1 MYYPL
6 NYDQITWMS
15 GHYSPQSVKSFNN
28 ATFSYWERSL
38 YQRALSV
45 IKWHLP
51 ENWQGSTKDF
61 FDWCLARFGF
71 VMISQND
78 EYGYFFQP
86 VNVSGTWDLYYQP
99 TEAVLANPL
108 LSKTYKIHEECELLK
123 LTPDYRGIWDVIT
136 YYAEK
141 LSTLDVAIQTNA
153 INSKLAFI
161 LGAKNRNAAEAL
173 KTIMDRVNRGE
184 PAVFYDKTIQ
194 QSKPNDPETP
204 FQFLPVQDL
213 GKNYILDQL
222 LREFQTILNAFD
234 AEIGIKTVPY
244 QKMERMVTGEAESKE
259 QDAQA
264 RVKTWLE
271 SLTSSLEMVK
281 KLYPDLDLSF
291 ELRSD
296 AEGKEAQ
303 QDGMGEDDP
312 DRDPELSSGRR

>member
-1 MYYPL
+1 MYTPL
-6 NYDQITWMS
+6 NYDQVTWIS

-28 ATFSYWERSL
+28 ATFAYWERSL

-45 IKWHLP
+45 IKWNLP
-51 ENWQGSTKDF
+51 DNWQGGVKDF
-61 FDWCLARFGF
+61 FDWCMARFGF
-71 VMISQND
+71 VMISRNE

-86 VNVSGTWDLYYQP
+86 VNVSGTWDFYYQP
-99 TEAVLANPL
+99 TEAVLGNPL
-108 LSKTYKIHEECELLK
+108 MNKTFKIHEECELLK
-123 LTPDYRGIWDVIT
+123 LTPDFMGIWDIIT

-141 LSTLDVAIQTNA
+141 LSTLDVAIQTNS

-161 LGAKNRNAAEAL
+161 LGAKNRNTAEAL

-184 PAVFYDKTIQ
+184 PAVFYDKAIQ
-194 QSKPNDPETP
+194 QSKPNDPDTP

-259 QDAQA
+259 QDATA
-264 RVKTWLE
+264 RVKTWME

-281 KLYPDLDLSF
+281 KLYPDIDLSF

-296 AEGKEAQ
+296 AEGGED
-303 QDGMGEDDP
+303 DGMGENDP
-312 DRDPELSSGRR
+312 DRDPAVSGS

>member
-1 MYYPL
+1 MYTPL
-6 NYDQITWMS
+6 NYDQITWIS

-28 ATFSYWERSL
+28 ATFAYWERSL

-45 IKWHLP
+45 IEWDLP
-51 ENWQGSTKDF
+51 ENWQGSVKDF
-61 FDWCLARFGF
+61 FDWCLYRFGF
-71 VMISQND
+71 VMISQNE

-86 VNVSGTWDLYYQP
+86 VNVKGFDFYYQP
-99 TEAVLANPL
+99 TEAVLANPK
-108 LSKTYKIHEECELLK
+108 LSRSFVIHEECELLK
-123 LTPDYRGIWDVIT
+123 LTPDYRGIWDIIT

-141 LSTLDVAIQTNA
+141 LSTLDVSINTNI

-161 LGAKNRNAAEAL
+161 LGAKNRNTAEAL

-184 PAVFYDKTIQ
+184 PAVFYDKAIQ
-194 QSKPNDPETP
+194 QSKPNDPDTP
-204 FQFLPVQDL
+204 FQFLFVQDL

-259 QDAQA
+259 QDATA
-264 RVKTWLE
+264 RVKTWME

-281 KLYPDLDLSF
+281 KLYPDLQLSF
-291 ELRSD
+291 RLRSE
-296 AEGKEAQ
+296 AEGGED
-303 QDGMGEDDP
+303 DGMGEDDP
-312 DRDPELSSGRR
+312 DRDPAVSDS

>member
-1 MYYPL
+1 MYTPL
-6 NYDQITWMS
+6 NYDQITWIS

-28 ATFSYWERSL
+28 ATFAYWERSL

-45 IKWHLP
+45 IEWDLP
-51 ENWQGSTKDF
+51 ENWQGDVRDF
-61 FDWCLARFGF
+61 FLWCLYRNGF
-71 VMISQND
+71 VMISKN
-78 EYGYFFQP
+78 EEFGYFFQP
-86 VNVSGTWDLYYQP
+86 VNVQGKDFYYQP
-99 TEAVLANPL
+99 TEAILANPK
-108 LSKTYKIHEECELLK
+108 LSRTYKIHEECEILK
-123 LTPDYRGIWDVIT
+123 LTPDYRGGIWDTIV

-141 LSTLDVAIQTNA
+141 LSTLDVAIQTNS

-161 LGAKNRNAAEAL
+161 LGAKNRNTAEAL

-184 PAVFYDKTIQ
+184 PAVFYDKAIQ
-194 QSKPNDPETP
+194 QSKPNDPDTP

-259 QDAQA
+259 QDATA
-264 RVKTWLE
+264 RVKTWME

-281 KLYPDLDLSF
+281 KLYPDLQLSF
-291 ELRSD
+291 RLRSE
-296 AEGKEAQ
+296 AEGGED
-303 QDGMGEDDP
+303 DGVGQDDP
-312 DRDPELSSGRR
+312 DRDPAVSEQ